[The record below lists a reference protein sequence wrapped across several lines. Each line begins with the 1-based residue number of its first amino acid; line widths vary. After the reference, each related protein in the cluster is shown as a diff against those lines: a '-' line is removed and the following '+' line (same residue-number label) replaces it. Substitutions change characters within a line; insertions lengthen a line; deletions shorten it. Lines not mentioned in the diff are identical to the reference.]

1 MTEYKVT
8 VAGKEKTIAAP
19 SLDKTM
25 RITDHVSEILE
36 ELPNIFDE
44 IENFKVQYKINH
56 QELLTKEEFKNPDN
70 KEIVEALNIKES
82 DFKNSERLGYDEN
95 GTSGILF
102 YKSPTD
108 AEVIAFAFPKIWK
121 AARNNVIELA
131 ALLITND
138 GQLEEHDRKGAVN
151 GLIQEKSHYLKYNA
165 SLEEILEII
174 SIGIVIIKQQI
185 ESASS
190 SLGKV
195 ANNMTQMLT
204 NSSEPVEENKKEE
217 SQEQNTTQEEE
228 QK

>member
-44 IENFKVQYKINH
+44 IETYKLQYKMTH
-56 QELLTKEEFKNPDN
+56 QELLTKEDFDNPDN
-70 KEIVEALNIKES
+70 KEIVNALDIKSE
-82 DFKNSERLGYDEN
+82 DFNNKEKLGYDEN
-95 GTSGILF
+95 GNSGILF

-108 AEVIAFAFPKIWK
+108 AEVIAFAFPKVWK
-121 AARNNVIELA
+121 AARNNIIQLA
-131 ALLITND
+131 ALLITSD
-138 GQLEEHDRKGAVN
+138 SQLEEHDRKGAVN
-151 GLIQEKSHYLKYNA
+151 GLIEEKSHYLKYNA

-174 SIGIVIIKQQI
+174 SIGIIIIKEQI

-195 ANNMTQMLT
+195 ANNMNQMLT
-204 NSSEPVEENKKEE
+204 NSNEPVEEEKK
-217 SQEQNTTQEEE
+217 
-228 QK
+228 